1 MPDESRIPEIGS
13 FGLTRRG
20 RSEDLSFTLQDDRC
34 YVHLFE
40 YLEPENNHG
49 AKNGGK
55 DKTAKT
61 GAQLVK
67 LRFSKAF

>member
-1 MPDESRIPEIGS
+1 MRQPLMP
-13 FGLTRRG
+13 RR
-20 RSEDLSFTLQDDRC
+20 FTTGFVTEGDRC

-49 AKNGGK
+49 AKNWGK